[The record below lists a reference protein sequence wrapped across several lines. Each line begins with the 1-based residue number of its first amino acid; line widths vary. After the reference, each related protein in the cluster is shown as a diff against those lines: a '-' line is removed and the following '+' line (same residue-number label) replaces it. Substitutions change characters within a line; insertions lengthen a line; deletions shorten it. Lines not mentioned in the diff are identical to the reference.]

1 MAEKN
6 LKPEVKE
13 AIKRYAALVG
23 RLTPKSK
30 LGQGCLR
37 AFWVGG
43 SICVLG
49 QVLMDAGMIWLHMT
63 AAAASSFASVAL
75 VFLTALLTGIGVFP
89 ALNDIFL
96 PLQSSGLLLT
106 GLSIVLMLALRK
118 KAALMAP
125 LTGGFIG
132 MMVLG
137 LGGMCAGLSVVAAKM
152 KRKALIPVFILCF
165 FCYMGMG
172 YLAAKK
178 DGSAAMNWIE
188 QGVNTLGQILLLC
201 GVATLHKAGLQA
213 FKLK

>member
-1 MAEKN
+1 MEGYVFTVPMALADFIPVILFGFSAVLLLRD
-6 LKPEVKE
+6 LKDKMS
-13 AIKRYAALVG
+13 KGTYACLGVGSCVGFLAGFLKALY
-23 RLTPKSK
+23 K
-30 LGQGCLR
+30 LLI
-37 AFWVGG
+37 A
-43 SICVLG
+43 
-49 QVLMDAGMIWLHMT
+49 
-63 AAAASSFASVAL
+63 
-75 VFLTALLTGIGVFP
+75 TGIGVFP

-178 DGSAAMNWIE
+178 DGSAAMNWSE

>member
-1 MAEKN
+1 MA
-6 LKPEVKE
+6 LADFVPV
-13 AIKRYAALVG
+13 ILFG
-23 RLTPKSK
+23 IS
-30 LGQGCLR
+30 
-37 AFWVGG
+37 
-43 SICVLG
+43 
-49 QVLMDAGMIWLHMT
+49 
-63 AAAASSFASVAL
+63 
-75 VFLTALLTGIGVFP
+75 ALLLLRDLKNKMSKGSYACLQVGACAAFLAGFLKALYKLLIGLGVGAFP
-89 ALNDIFL
+89 LLNDIFL

-137 LGGMCAGLSVVAAKM
+137 LGGMCAGLGVVAAKM
-152 KRKALIPVFILCF
+152 KKKALIPVFILCF

-178 DGSAAMNWIE
+178 DGSAASNWIE

-201 GVATLHKAGLQA
+201 GVATLDKAGLRE
-213 FKLK
+213 FSLSR